1 MRTAPAQQYSATFDK
16 TMTDRK
22 IKIFD
27 TTLRD
32 GEQTPGAHLSVNH
45 KLEIALGLER
55 LGVDVIE
62 AGFPASS
69 NADFRAVSLIAQRV
83 KNSVVCGL
91 SRAVKSDIDVTWN
104 AIKTA
109 SHPRIHVF
117 IATSP
122 LHREYKLH
130 MTKEQILARIDETVS
145 YASSLC
151 RDVQFSAED
160 ATRTERDFL
169 SEAIRHAIAAGATT
183 INVPDTVGYTTPDEF
198 FDLITYLKSAVPE
211 TENVT
216 ISVHCHDD
224 LGLAVPNSLTAIRAG
239 ADQVECTVNGI
250 GERAGNAA
258 LEEIVMAL
266 TVRGDFYG
274 VSHGITTEEIMR
286 TSRLVASLSGLRTPN
301 GKAIVGK
308 NAFLHE
314 SGIHQH
320 GVIKNAATYEIMN
333 PEMIGLPRHDAERL
347 MLGKLSGRHAY
358 ATRAAELGYNLS
370 DEDINVTFTTFKEI
384 AERKDV
390 MSDSD
395 IMAIINEYL
404 DTVSGRFSLD
414 TFQIQSGN
422 RMQAMAMITLRR
434 EDGALFSEAALG
446 DGPVDAA
453 FNAINIITGAWDH
466 VTLEAY
472 NISAVTEGADAL
484 GEVRVKIKSGDL
496 ALAGRS
502 VSSDIIKASIR
513 AYLHAVNKWIKLYET

>member
-1 MRTAPAQQYSATFDK
+1 MK
-16 TMTDRK
+16 TMTERK

-69 NADFRAVSLIAQRV
+69 RADERAVSLVAQRV
-83 KNSVVCGL
+83 KNATVCGL
-91 SRAVKSDIDVTWN
+91 SRALKTDIDTAWN
-104 AIKTA
+104 ALKSA
-109 SHPRIHVF
+109 AKPRIHVF

-122 LHREYKLH
+122 VHREYKLH
-130 MTKEQILARIDETVS
+130 MTKEDVIARIDESVA
-145 YASSLC
+145 YAASLC
-151 RDVQFSAED
+151 DDIQFSAED
-160 ATRTERDFL
+160 ATRTEREFL
-169 SEAIRHAIAAGATT
+169 AEAVRHAIAAGAKTVN
-183 INVPDTVGYTTPDEF
+183 IPDTVGYTTPEEF
-198 FDLITYLKSAVPE
+198 YELITYIKSAVPE
-211 TENVT
+211 TNNIT
-216 ISVHCHDD
+216 LSVHCHDD
-224 LGLAVPNSLTAIRAG
+224 LGLAVANSLSAVRAG

-258 LEEIVMAL
+258 AEEIIMAL
-266 TVRGDFYG
+266 SVRRDTFG
-274 VSHGITTEEIMR
+274 VTHGIRTEEIMR

-320 GVIKNAATYEIMN
+320 GIIRNSSTYEIID
-333 PEMIGLPRHDAERL
+333 PESIGLPRNNGERL
-347 MLGKLSGRHAY
+347 LLGKLSGRHAY

-370 DEDINVTFTTFKEI
+370 EDDINKTFDTFKEI

-390 MSDSD
+390 VADSD

-434 EDGALFSEAALG
+434 EDGTLFSEAALG

-453 FNAINIITGAWDH
+453 FNAINIITGAWDQ
-466 VTLEAY
+466 VTLETY

-484 GEVRVKIKSGDL
+484 GEVRVKIKSGEL
-496 ALAGRS
+496 ALGGRS

-513 AYLHAVNKWIKLYET
+513 AYLHAINKWLKLHEA

>member
-1 MRTAPAQQYSATFDK
+1 
-16 TMTDRK
+16 MTTRK

-45 KLEIALGLER
+45 KVEIAQGLER
-55 LGVDVIE
+55 LGIDIIE
-62 AGFPASS
+62 VGFPASS
-69 NADFRAVSLIAQRV
+69 QADKRAAMQISQKI
-83 KNSVVCGL
+83 KNSTVCAL
-91 SRAVKSDIDVTWN
+91 SRAVKSDIDAAWD
-104 AIKTA
+104 AISLA

-122 LHREYKLH
+122 IHREYKLH
-130 MTKEQILARIDETVS
+130 MNEDQILARIDESVS
-145 YASSLC
+145 YAKSLC
-151 RDVQFSAED
+151 DDIQFSAED
-160 ATRTERDFL
+160 ATRTEPEFL
-169 SEAIRHAIAAGATT
+169 ALAIRHAIEAGATT
-183 INVPDTVGYTTPDEF
+183 INIPDTVGYTTPEEF
-198 FDLITYLKSAVPE
+198 YNLITYIKNNVPE
-211 TENVT
+211 IENVT

-224 LGLAVPNSLTAIRAG
+224 LGLAVSNSLSAVRAG
-239 ADQVECTVNGI
+239 AGQVECTVNGI

-258 LEEIVMAL
+258 AEEVIMAL
-266 TVRGDFYG
+266 AVRADTFG
-274 VSHGITTEEIMR
+274 VTHNVKTEEIMR
-286 TSRLVASLSGLRTPN
+286 TSRLVASLSGIRTPN

-320 GVIKNAATYEIMN
+320 GVIGNAKTYEIMT
-333 PEMIGLPRHDAERL
+333 PESIGLPRHDTERL

-358 ATRAAELGYNLS
+358 AARAAELGYNL
-370 DEDINVTFTTFKEI
+370 DEEAINTTFTTFKEI

-404 DTVSGRFSLD
+404 DTISGRFTLD

-422 RMQAMAMITLRR
+422 KMQAMAMITLRR
-434 EDGALFSEAALG
+434 EDGRLFSEAALG
-446 DGPVDAA
+446 DGPIDAA
-453 FNAINIITGAWDH
+453 FNAINTITGAWDAI
-466 VTLEAY
+466 TLESY

-484 GEVRVKIKSGDL
+484 GEVRVQIKSGDL
-496 ALAGRS
+496 ELAGRS

-513 AYLHAVNKWIKLYET
+513 AYLHAINKWLKLSEN